1 VKVAPARRA
10 IPLLA
15 ATLLA
20 LPAGAAGQDDGDKK
34 IVRSQD
40 DMPRHTYEIDYIPSE
55 LFASREA
62 FMPFAERVAA
72 DAREVLA
79 TYEIEDKATLR
90 SLYSLLEDLALL
102 NGDFDEAL
110 VYGDKIRELEEKP
123 AAKLMSGLVVHA
135 IAYAAKAAPEGDPAR
150 NAAFRTDYSAAVGE
164 LPWDVVQDD
173 VEAMKGSME
182 IIGENLFLGIIQNQ
196 MDPAVERTGNVS
208 GDMAEGLIGMRTA
221 VDVVLPYR
229 EQIVGVLQAYIETN
243 RIEKLDIWA
252 ARSVDLSANADAQP
266 VLVAIWDTGVDP
278 DVYGDQ
284 MFRNPAE
291 QLDGVDND
299 ANGFV
304 DDVHGIAFEWDGT
317 KTTGALYPLA
327 ETARAR
333 LPQMTQQIKGLND
346 LQAGIDSPESQA
358 LKRQMSGMKPDEVK
372 PFIEELGLFSIYT
385 HGTHVAGIA
394 VEENPGA
401 HVLVVRQAF
410 PYEMIPPPMFKEDA
424 ERWVANMTDIMAYL
438 SGYGVRVV
446 NMSWG
451 FSPPELE
458 GMFEVNGIGSDS
470 EERKAMAREVFDIM
484 ITGMER
490 AFSSAPEGRRG
501 DKLYQLW
508 PDRGRALERLRGRE
522 LHPGRGAPAL
532 LRHLDGGAKRREP
545 RGEADR
551 PRPIAHACRG
561 HRPHRGGSRG
571 KRGWSAATD
580 QSETICRAADGAP
593 ERRHGVA
600 EGNDERRSAASAA
613 LRHLRAGIDHAVRGG
628 RRSRGHGDIPL
639 RKKKADA
646 LAHPYAYQL
655 IAHQRR
661 KELHAVSQQ

>member
-1 VKVAPARRA
+1 MKVAPARRA

-446 NMSWG
+446 TMSWG

-490 AFSSAPEGRRG
+490 AFSSAPEILFVPAAGNSDTDATFDEFIPSSIELPNVITAAAVDQAGEETSFTSYGPTVDVHSNGFEVESYIPGGERLPFSGTSMAAPNVVNLAAKLIALDPSLTPAEVIALIEEAAEESEDGRR
-501 DKLYQLW
+501 
-508 PDRGRALERLRGRE
+508 RLINPKRSVE
-522 LHPGRGAPAL
+522 LL
-532 LRHLDGGAKRREP
+532 M
-545 RGEADR
+545 
-551 PRPIAHACRG
+551 
-561 HRPHRGGSRG
+561 
-571 KRGWSAATD
+571 
-580 QSETICRAADGAP
+580 
-593 ERRHGVA
+593 ERR
-600 EGNDERRSAASAA
+600 N
-613 LRHLRAGIDHAVRGG
+613 AGM
-628 RRSRGHGDIPL
+628 
-639 RKKKADA
+639 
-646 LAHPYAYQL
+646 
-655 IAHQRR
+655 
-661 KELHAVSQQ
+661 E

>member
-1 VKVAPARRA
+1 MKVAPARRA

-490 AFSSAPEGRRG
+490 AFSSAPDATFDEFIPSSIELPNVITAAAVDQAGEETSFTSYGPTVDVHSNGFEVESYIPGGERLPFSGTSMAAPNVVNLAAKLIALDPSLTPAEVIALIEEAAEESEDGRR
-501 DKLYQLW
+501 
-508 PDRGRALERLRGRE
+508 RLINPKRSVE
-522 LHPGRGAPAL
+522 LL
-532 LRHLDGGAKRREP
+532 M
-545 RGEADR
+545 
-551 PRPIAHACRG
+551 
-561 HRPHRGGSRG
+561 
-571 KRGWSAATD
+571 
-580 QSETICRAADGAP
+580 
-593 ERRHGVA
+593 ERR
-600 EGNDERRSAASAA
+600 N
-613 LRHLRAGIDHAVRGG
+613 AGM
-628 RRSRGHGDIPL
+628 
-639 RKKKADA
+639 
-646 LAHPYAYQL
+646 
-655 IAHQRR
+655 
-661 KELHAVSQQ
+661 E

>member
-490 AFSSAPEGRRG
+490 AFSSAPDATFDEFIPSSIELPNVITAAAVDQAGEETSFTSYGPTVDVHSNGFEVESYIPGGERLPFSGTSMAAPNVVNLAAKLIALDPSLTPAEVIALIEEAAEESEDGRR
-501 DKLYQLW
+501 
-508 PDRGRALERLRGRE
+508 RLINPKRSVE
-522 LHPGRGAPAL
+522 LL
-532 LRHLDGGAKRREP
+532 M
-545 RGEADR
+545 
-551 PRPIAHACRG
+551 
-561 HRPHRGGSRG
+561 
-571 KRGWSAATD
+571 
-580 QSETICRAADGAP
+580 
-593 ERRHGVA
+593 ERR
-600 EGNDERRSAASAA
+600 N
-613 LRHLRAGIDHAVRGG
+613 AGM
-628 RRSRGHGDIPL
+628 
-639 RKKKADA
+639 
-646 LAHPYAYQL
+646 
-655 IAHQRR
+655 
-661 KELHAVSQQ
+661 E

>member
-1 VKVAPARRA
+1 MKVAPARRA

-490 AFSSAPEGRRG
+490 AFSSAPEILFVPAAGNSDTDATFDEFIPSSIELPNVITAAAVDQAGEETSFTSYGPTVDVHSNGFEVESYIPGGERLPFSGTSMAAPNVVNLAAKLIALDPSLTPAEVIALIEEAAEESEDGRR
-501 DKLYQLW
+501 
-508 PDRGRALERLRGRE
+508 RLINPKRSVE
-522 LHPGRGAPAL
+522 LL
-532 LRHLDGGAKRREP
+532 M
-545 RGEADR
+545 
-551 PRPIAHACRG
+551 
-561 HRPHRGGSRG
+561 
-571 KRGWSAATD
+571 
-580 QSETICRAADGAP
+580 
-593 ERRHGVA
+593 ERR
-600 EGNDERRSAASAA
+600 N
-613 LRHLRAGIDHAVRGG
+613 AGM
-628 RRSRGHGDIPL
+628 
-639 RKKKADA
+639 
-646 LAHPYAYQL
+646 
-655 IAHQRR
+655 
-661 KELHAVSQQ
+661 E

>member
-470 EERKAMAREVFDIM
+470 EERAMAREVFDIM

-490 AFSSAPEGRRG
+490 AFSSAPEILFVPAAGNSDTDATFDEFIPSSIELPNVITAAAVDQAGEETSFTSYGPTVDVHSNGFEVESYIPGGERLPFSGTSMAAPNVVNLAAKLIALDPSLTPAEVIALIEEAAEESEDGRR
-501 DKLYQLW
+501 
-508 PDRGRALERLRGRE
+508 RLINPKRSVE
-522 LHPGRGAPAL
+522 LL
-532 LRHLDGGAKRREP
+532 M
-545 RGEADR
+545 
-551 PRPIAHACRG
+551 
-561 HRPHRGGSRG
+561 
-571 KRGWSAATD
+571 
-580 QSETICRAADGAP
+580 
-593 ERRHGVA
+593 ERR
-600 EGNDERRSAASAA
+600 N
-613 LRHLRAGIDHAVRGG
+613 AGM
-628 RRSRGHGDIPL
+628 
-639 RKKKADA
+639 
-646 LAHPYAYQL
+646 
-655 IAHQRR
+655 
-661 KELHAVSQQ
+661 E

>member
-1 VKVAPARRA
+1 MKVAPARRA

-470 EERKAMAREVFDIM
+470 EERAMAREVFDIM

-490 AFSSAPEGRRG
+490 AFSSAPEILFVPAAGNSDTDATFDEFIPSSIELPNVITAAAVDQAGEETSFTSYGPTVDVHSNGFEVESYIPGGERLPFSGTSMAAPNVVNLAAKLIALDPSLTPAEVIALIEEAAEESEDGRR
-501 DKLYQLW
+501 
-508 PDRGRALERLRGRE
+508 RLINPKRSVE
-522 LHPGRGAPAL
+522 LL
-532 LRHLDGGAKRREP
+532 M
-545 RGEADR
+545 
-551 PRPIAHACRG
+551 
-561 HRPHRGGSRG
+561 
-571 KRGWSAATD
+571 
-580 QSETICRAADGAP
+580 
-593 ERRHGVA
+593 ERR
-600 EGNDERRSAASAA
+600 N
-613 LRHLRAGIDHAVRGG
+613 AGM
-628 RRSRGHGDIPL
+628 
-639 RKKKADA
+639 
-646 LAHPYAYQL
+646 
-655 IAHQRR
+655 
-661 KELHAVSQQ
+661 E

>member
-490 AFSSAPEGRRG
+490 AFSSAPEILFVPAAGNSDTDATFDEFIPSSIELPNVITAAAVDQAGEETSFTSYGPTVDVHSNGFEVESYIPGGERLPFSGTSMAAPNVVNLAAKLIALDPSLTPAEVIALIEEAAEESEDGRR
-501 DKLYQLW
+501 
-508 PDRGRALERLRGRE
+508 RLINPKRSVE
-522 LHPGRGAPAL
+522 LL
-532 LRHLDGGAKRREP
+532 M
-545 RGEADR
+545 
-551 PRPIAHACRG
+551 
-561 HRPHRGGSRG
+561 
-571 KRGWSAATD
+571 
-580 QSETICRAADGAP
+580 
-593 ERRHGVA
+593 ERR
-600 EGNDERRSAASAA
+600 N
-613 LRHLRAGIDHAVRGG
+613 AGM
-628 RRSRGHGDIPL
+628 
-639 RKKKADA
+639 
-646 LAHPYAYQL
+646 
-655 IAHQRR
+655 
-661 KELHAVSQQ
+661 E